1 VYAVFQ
7 RMNDMSK
14 QHQAGDLGSLN
25 QYNTRE
31 HEDAHHKQMTEDETT
46 QPMNR
51 LGYKIGDLVESPI
64 DFLLKNGIIRIGDQ
78 GTVNGPCPKNHA
90 VYGQFQDGTWN
101 SRSSPAT
108 ALRRPRPA
116 SPSRVAIIFETP
128 KPEILFFKTWDSRK
142 NIKIPSVYNP
152 RSP

>member
-1 VYAVFQ
+1 
-7 RMNDMSK
+7 MSK

-31 HEDAHHKQMTEDETT
+31 HEDAHHKPMTEDETT

-101 SRSSPAT
+101 SR
-108 ALRRPRPA
+108 
-116 SPSRVAIIFETP
+116 VAIIFETP

-142 NIKIPSVYNP
+142 NIKTPSVYNP